1 MTNALSEV
9 KLLPSASKIDPI
21 LEEGNELT
29 NTGKNSCK
37 NTMNFNLDLENTTGF
52 SLLRARESS
61 GQKENISDFVID
73 DQNDAKF

>member
-1 MTNALSEV
+1 MGNALSEV

-21 LEEGNELT
+21 LEEGDDLA

-52 SLLRARESS
+52 SLLRDR
-61 GQKENISDFVID
+61 
-73 DQNDAKF
+73 